1 MTATTTELATRDR
14 AGDGGAIQAVTYS
27 REQIDLIKRTI
38 CVDATDDELSLFL
51 ARAAKTGLDPF
62 LRQIYSIK
70 RGGKHTIQVGID
82 GLRLVAIRSGEAD
95 GQEGPHWCGPD
106 GIWRDTW
113 LDKAPPAACKVVA
126 FRRRQSRGYTGVAH
140 LGEYFQSSN
149 GLWKSMPANMLAKC
163 AEALALRKA
172 FPQELSG
179 LYADAEMDQADAPP
193 RQSAPIAVKP
203 PKEAFIALLS
213 AKGWTWGRALRA
225 IDKQMGT
232 DHVALQTNYEKLP
245 ASFAAEFAERLRT
258 LPDAPPPQTPAAE
271 TEPASDAGEDHPDAH

>member
-14 AGDGGAIQAVTYS
+14 AGDGGAIQAVTYT
-27 REQIDLIKRTI
+27 RDQVDLIKRTI

-126 FRRRQSRGYTGVAH
+126 FRRGQSRGYTGVAH
-140 LGEYFQSSN
+140 LGEYFQPSN

-179 LYADAEMDQADAPP
+179 LYADAEMDQADAPTP
-193 RQSAPIAVKP
+193 RQADTRPAK
-203 PKEAFIALLS
+203 S
-213 AKGWTWGRALRA
+213 AKN
-225 IDKQMGT
+225 QP
-232 DHVALQTNYEKLP
+232 E
-245 ASFAAEFAERLRT
+245 T
-258 LPDAPPPQTPAAE
+258 LPDRVKRIMRSAKKEWADLVGWVNELAA
-271 TEPASDAGEDHPDAH
+271 TEGSYPYPPDAKFGDIAVSDLDKWCDALEPK